1 MCKAMII
8 LLEILDKIFPFV
20 FAVTK
25 ALQDAGIMFDEI
37 EQACVGYV
45 YGKIKN
51 NRDFLF
57 DYLWLYSFQIVCY
70 I

>member
-51 NRDFLF
+51 NRDLLF
-57 DYLWLYSFQIVCY
+57 DYLWLYSFQIFCY